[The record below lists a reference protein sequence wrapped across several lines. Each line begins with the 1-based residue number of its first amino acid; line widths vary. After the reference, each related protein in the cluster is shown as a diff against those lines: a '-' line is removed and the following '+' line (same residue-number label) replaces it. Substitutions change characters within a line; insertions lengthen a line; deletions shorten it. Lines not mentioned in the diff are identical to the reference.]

1 MERGRQGNGTEQ
13 RIYGDN
19 RSSSDISASP
29 VRKGGAPEK
38 SRNKRIANAYGASMI
53 RPKKKTNNSGAHNRS
68 RSNSR
73 EPRRARSTSRERTQE
88 SRHHHQSTNVEP
100 RKPSH
105 NAPAARQ
112 QSPPRNGRKHTSH
125 QQKPSTN
132 IKLSKATSSGK
143 SMSAENKILAATSS
157 TRTVNQGEENLDYES
172 LQTYIEELKHKM
184 QGSGGTTA
192 SVSVHQLSKV
202 KKRIFDAM
210 THEQK
215 VAAMLKQGK
224 YKPSSNLL
232 KGGQPKRKKHQ
243 SNATKVEPKYFQKN
257 SSGAGAYGQTLTRSG
272 QNNKNQWG
280 EWLNDFE
287 ADNLKWLES
296 NAWYCR
302 PGPSSGKMER
312 AFNNYGNEDAGEAGD
327 PYASLRGTI
336 RILRRP
342 TRKQLKPGQKIR
354 RPKTKVTLGR
364 NTIIRNDGRR

>member
-1 MERGRQGNGTEQ
+1 MERGRQGDGTEQ

-29 VRKGGAPEK
+29 VRKGAPEK

-53 RPKKKTNNSGAHNRS
+53 RPKKKTNNTGAHNRS

-125 QQKPSTN
+125 QQKQSTN
-132 IKLSKATSSGK
+132 IKLPKATSSSGK

-342 TRKQLKPGQKIR
+342 TRKQLRPGQKIR